1 MCGRDWLLKMG
12 LSKDGGRRLSL
23 VIYDVYLVYK
33 QEEPREERRRAM
45 LIFI

>member
-1 MCGRDWLLKMG
+1 MGQWL
-12 LSKDGGRRLSL
+12 SEEGGTSIEM
-23 VIYDVYLVYK
+23 VIYGVYLVYK